1 MNIIVNSQPLDA
13 IKDNFLPPT
22 SSSRSKA
29 SLSPK
34 KSRIVKNSEV
44 LNNTKRDMRRKLVKG
59 TSWPSIKKRIVKKQ
73 QGGTLDNEFLDY
85 TNVET
90 PEVSLSE
97 LTFDTSDFNPYSY
110 ISTEPFKDETPDKIS
125 EDTSK
130 QEQVKPAA
138 KKEKSVV
145 RTNITSFDFDPKL
158 GLMGEFVKIATE
170 EGIPFRVTSGY
181 RPGASTS
188 NGSLSW
194 HSKGLALDIVPK
206 HGVSWEAFQNHF
218 KNSPRTL
225 KWIRDNKF
233 GILDET
239 TPEMLAKTGGTGA
252 HWHIGKDKIAI
263 DSFGKMFP
271 LSRKGGILKAQ
282 WGNKIYGSYVTKPGE
297 QLSDISN
304 KLEVPKD
311 SLLLYNN
318 MPRYK
323 GFDGYTLDMGQE
335 ILWRKDPSSELEKL
349 NSLSRFPAEFLRPE
363 TIEKTIESNI
373 ENPKSPD
380 YLQTALNFIVGTKE
394 HHGWEGFFEK
404 PTLEYGSGRG
414 IKTLGHGFT
423 DSETLAKHNDG
434 ITWEES
440 ERMVFDLIRNKIVP
454 DLAQNEWW
462 EELNPNLKAA
472 LIDAHFNLGKA
483 GFYKSKKL
491 LNHLKNRADLKLI
504 IAEMNWNMN
513 ANNGLGDRSG
523 ARRALAAGQ
532 YDFNYIPYSGKYKQ
546 WKY

>member
-1 MNIIVNSQPLDA
+1 MEQVIDLRNILPKKEEKYFQVSIPFRDLKTQINGNLKHSTKGINVNEDNLNKLYQYFRKRYSRKQTLTILSSIIAESGTDPLKTEV
-13 IKDNFLPPT
+13 ILQNNKLVPKGPGFGLLQYTNE
-22 SSSRSKA
+22 SRKNKMLEYKSNDFPDSELMRQAEFIHGEIQGSKKF
-29 SLSPK
+29 LSPK
-34 KSRIVKNSEV
+34 DRTQWLKKNGAYRNQFFNPDSSLKDLNEAFVRSFVRPANEDRSVQKRIEISEYLDSILPSEYKIGGRFTPRKSKIVKDSEI
-44 LNNTKRDMRRKLVKG
+44 LNNTKRDMRKKLVSG
-59 TSWPSIKKRIVKKQ
+59 TSWPSIKKRIIKKH

-188 NGSLSW
+188 NGSPSW

-252 HWHIGKDKIAI
+252 HWHIGKDKIAVN
-263 DSFGKMFP
+263 SFSKMFP
-271 LSRKGGILKAQ
+271 L
-282 WGNKIYGSYVTKPGE
+282 
-297 QLSDISN
+297 D
-304 KLEVPKD
+304 
-311 SLLLYNN
+311 NN
-318 MPRYK
+318 
-323 GFDGYTLDMGQE
+323 E
-335 ILWRKDPSSELEKL
+335 
-349 NSLSRFPAEFLRPE
+349 
-363 TIEKTIESNI
+363 NI
-373 ENPKSPD
+373 
-380 YLQTALNFIVGTKE
+380 
-394 HHGWEGFFEK
+394 
-404 PTLEYGSGRG
+404 
-414 IKTLGHGFT
+414 
-423 DSETLAKHNDG
+423 
-434 ITWEES
+434 
-440 ERMVFDLIRNKIVP
+440 
-454 DLAQNEWW
+454 
-462 EELNPNLKAA
+462 
-472 LIDAHFNLGKA
+472 
-483 GFYKSKKL
+483 
-491 LNHLKNRADLKLI
+491 
-504 IAEMNWNMN
+504 
-513 ANNGLGDRSG
+513 
-523 ARRALAAGQ
+523 
-532 YDFNYIPYSGKYKQ
+532 
-546 WKY
+546 